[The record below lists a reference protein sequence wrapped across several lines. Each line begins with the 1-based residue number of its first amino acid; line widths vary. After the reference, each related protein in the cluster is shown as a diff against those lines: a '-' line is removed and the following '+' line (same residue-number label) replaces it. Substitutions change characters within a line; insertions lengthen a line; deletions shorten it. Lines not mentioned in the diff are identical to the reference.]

1 MREWNEVKRMI
12 EGSSDLE
19 RLRALRDEVHEAF
32 DAASSLERDPVELI
46 NGLHD
51 AFIRK
56 TLAIAEERVRATETV
71 APPVSSFAVVL
82 FGSGGRR
89 EQTLWSDQDNGI
101 VYEPCG
107 DADPEAAADYMGR
120 LGDAFRSSLEAVGY
134 PPCEGNVLVS
144 NPLWCRTLLDWK
156 RTVRGWI
163 EAPEFET
170 VRYTLIAADGRAIY
184 GDEALVASLRGEL
197 IRSIAEH
204 PAILPRMLQNTLRY
218 KVLVGLLGNLLTEPY
233 GEDAGGIDV
242 KYGAYIPMVNAIR
255 LLSLQHG
262 IEATS
267 TLERIEALRV
277 RHVYKPEVLSDWAS
291 AFRVV
296 LAFRSMTPY
305 QLEDGKYTA
314 KGILPAHQ
322 LTKDV
327 KRELKQALR
336 VGAELQ
342 RLVKRKYG
350 TEGHL

>member
-1 MREWNEVKRMI
+1 MRLWSEMERRI
-12 EGSSDLE
+12 EQTSDLH

-32 DAASSLERDPVELI
+32 DAASSLETDPVETI

-56 TLAIAEERVRATETV
+56 TLAIAEERVRATDTV
-71 APPVSSFAVVL
+71 APPVSSFAVLL
-82 FGSGGRR
+82 FGSGGRK

-101 VYEPCG
+101 VYEA
-107 DADPEAAADYMGR
+107 DAKADPEEAAAYMER
-120 LGDAFRSSLEAVGY
+120 LGAAFRESLEQVGY

-144 NPLWCRTLLDWK
+144 NPLWRKPLEEWK

-170 VRYTLIAADGRAIY
+170 VRYTLIAADARAVY
-184 GDEALVASLRGEL
+184 GNAGLLDALRAEL
-197 IRSIAEH
+197 SRSIADR
-204 PAILPRMLQNTLRY
+204 PAILARMLQNTLRY

-233 GEDAGGIDV
+233 GEDAGGIDI

-255 LLSLQHG
+255 LLSLEYG
-262 IEATS
+262 IGETS
-267 TLERIEALRV
+267 TLARIRALKDEGAF
-277 RHVYKPEVLSDWAS
+277 KPELTAAWEA
-291 AFRVV
+291 AFRAV
-296 LAFRSMTPY
+296 LKFRSLTPY
-305 QLEDGKYTA
+305 QIEDGKYTA
-314 KGILPAHQ
+314 RGVLPAKL

-327 KRELKQALR
+327 KKELKQALR
-336 VGAELQ
+336 IGADLQ